1 MAHQLHT
8 IWKYL
13 RLCSGGS
20 RMALDTERTEC
31 GGCLERW
38 QQQWWWPGEGMKPVV
53 RSRKYVNGTNDVWNA
68 ASCSPREAKFLFQK
82 WHAKPHYI
90 VTQTSFGSWQKW
102 ISIFLL
108 ITMHFLFRQSNR
120 TLTRTHCKEKYITKQ
135 NEISMSLVSDFDT
148 SITRKSCNEPIRLR
162 LELAVT
168 VLSSIILYN
177 YTSIQVIF
185 SSDVAY
191 HLMNSAS
198 QSSDFI
204 VDFIY
209 GSNQ

>member
-1 MAHQLHT
+1 MEPMMFEMLQAVAQGRQNFSFRNGMQNL
-8 IWKYL
+8 IILLPRL
-13 RLCSGGS
+13 RL
-20 RMALDTERTEC
+20 
-31 GGCLERW
+31 
-38 QQQWWWPGEGMKPVV
+38 VV
-53 RSRKYVNGTNDVWNA
+53 GRNE
-68 ASCSPREAKFLFQK
+68 SPF
-82 WHAKPHYI
+82 
-90 VTQTSFGSWQKW
+90 
-102 ISIFLL
+102 FLL

-120 TLTRTHCKEKYITKQ
+120 TLTRTHCKAKYITKQ